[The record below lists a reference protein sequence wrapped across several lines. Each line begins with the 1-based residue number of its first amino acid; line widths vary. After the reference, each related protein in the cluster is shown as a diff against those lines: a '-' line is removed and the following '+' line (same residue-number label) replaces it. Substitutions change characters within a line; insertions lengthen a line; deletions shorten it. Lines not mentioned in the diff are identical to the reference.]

1 MHDDVAAARA
11 SVRAAHVAW
20 VAELTRLIA
29 LKITPNAITNRDNL
43 DVIADALDEAALSL
57 ELTASSSSTSRSP
70 ASTPAWISGHRSMPT
85 IPASDATP
93 SRSRSAS

>member
-29 LKITPNAITNRDNL
+29 LKITPNAITERGDL
-43 DVIADALDEAALSL
+43 DTIAEALDEAALSL
-57 ELTASSSSTSRSP
+57 ELLGAIR
-70 ASTPAWISGHRSMPT
+70 
-85 IPASDATP
+85 DAMCEATD
-93 SRSRSAS
+93 RMRIAMSASETT